1 MVSALLELGKAAK
14 EIRVK
19 PIEVVKLALVLRTVD
34 KGLLQAL
41 TFGVVTVLL
50 FKGLW
55 LWIVLAL
62 LLAVILPIYHVTEV
76 TKEFEDEE
84 ELAADAD

>member
-50 FKGLW
+50 LKG
-55 LWIVLAL
+55 
-62 LLAVILPIYHVTEV
+62 YG
-76 TKEFEDEE
+76 FG
-84 ELAADAD
+84 